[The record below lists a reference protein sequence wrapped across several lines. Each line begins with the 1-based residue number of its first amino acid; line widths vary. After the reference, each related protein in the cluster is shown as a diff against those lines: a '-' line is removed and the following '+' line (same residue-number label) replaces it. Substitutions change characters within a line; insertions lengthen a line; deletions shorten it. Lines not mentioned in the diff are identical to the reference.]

1 VRGTT
6 GPRRCTASPS
16 TATTSV
22 WLGGSGDADGHLL
35 VFTRDGTFVRQI
47 GRPGMRRDPA
57 SPADAPEW
65 VAGNDDLDHFGR
77 VAKIVVHEERGLC
90 RRRLSQPAG
99 GGTRSRVGPHHPC
112 VGGLWRR
119 CAGPAAP
126 GPAAGEPSHFD
137 NVHCVELSRDGLV
150 YVCDR
155 FHSRI
160 QVFRTDGT
168 FVAERR
174 VADPGVQTGAA
185 WDIAFS
191 PDDDQ
196 AFLYLADG
204 RSMKIRVLRRDT
216 LEEVTT
222 FGAGG
227 RQPGQ
232 FYGVHSLATDSAGNL
247 YTTEAFEG
255 KRVQRFLYRGLAP
268 ITAADQGPPW
278 PAAD

>member
-1 VRGTT
+1 
-6 GPRRCTASPS
+6 
-16 TATTSV
+16 
-22 WLGGSGDADGHLL
+22 
-35 VFTRDGTFVRQI
+35 VRQI

-57 SPADAPEW
+57 SPAAAPEW
-65 VAGNDDLDHFGR
+65 VAGNDDLEHFGR
-77 VAKIVVHEERGLC
+77 VAKVVVHGEVAYVADGYLN
-90 RRRLSQPAG
+90 RRVAVLDLESGRIIRAWG
-99 GGTRSRVGPHHPC
+99 AYGDTF
-112 VGGLWRR
+112 
-119 CAGPAAP
+119 AGPAAS

-137 NVHCVELSRDGLV
+137 NVHCVELSRDGLL

-168 FVAERR
+168 FVTEGR
-174 VADPGVQTGAA
+174 VADPGIQTGAA

-255 KRVQRFLYRGLAP
+255 KRVQRFLYRGLGP
-268 ITAADQGPPW
+268 VTAADQGPPW